1 MLSRIREKMSG
12 RLVIAIVST
21 TIEEAAIAVAA
32 IWGLPQLDIVIPA
45 WGIALIM
52 LTWATYSIL
61 TYRAGSR
68 ALRRKLVMHPPN
80 MIDSRGVVVDV
91 LNPDGLIKIKGE
103 LWMAE
108 SESSEIAVGR
118 KVIVVGQER
127 LKLTVRIIEDTA
139 PVKK

>member
-1 MLSRIREKMSG
+1 VLSVIREKVSG
-12 RLVIAIVST
+12 RLLIAIVST

-32 IWGLPQLDIVIPA
+32 VWGLPQLDIVIPV

-52 LTWATYSIL
+52 LAWFTYSTL

-80 MIDSRGVVVDV
+80 MIDSRGVVVDA
-91 LNPDGLIKIKGE
+91 LDPDGLIKIRGE

-108 SESSEIAVGR
+108 SESREIAIGK

-127 LKLTVRIIEDTA
+127 LKLIAREIADTA
-139 PVKK
+139 PVKI

>member
-1 MLSRIREKMSG
+1 MLSRIREKISG

>member
-1 MLSRIREKMSG
+1 MLSRIREKVSG
-12 RLVIAIVST
+12 RLIIAIVST
-21 TIEEAAIAVAA
+21 TLEEAAIAVAA
-32 IWGLPQLDIVIPA
+32 IWGLPQLDIVIPV

-52 LTWATYSIL
+52 LAWVTYSVL
-61 TYRAGSR
+61 TYHAGSR

-80 MIDSRGVVVDV
+80 MIDSRGVVVDA
-91 LNPDGLIKIKGE
+91 LDPDGLVKIRGE

-127 LKLTVRIIEDTA
+127 LKLIVRTLEDISPA
-139 PVKK
+139 KL

>member
-1 MLSRIREKMSG
+1 MSG